1 MRRLPSGCR
10 TIYAMCCN
18 ELQMKKEALSVIN
31 QNLYR
36 PRFAELNASAREAL
50 MGSLAD
56 EFGLAFKEIGRAH
69 V

>member
-1 MRRLPSGCR
+1 
-10 TIYAMCCN
+10 MCCN
-18 ELQMKKEALSVIN
+18 ELQMKKEALSVMN

-56 EFGLAFKEIGRAH
+56 EFGLAF
-69 V
+69 